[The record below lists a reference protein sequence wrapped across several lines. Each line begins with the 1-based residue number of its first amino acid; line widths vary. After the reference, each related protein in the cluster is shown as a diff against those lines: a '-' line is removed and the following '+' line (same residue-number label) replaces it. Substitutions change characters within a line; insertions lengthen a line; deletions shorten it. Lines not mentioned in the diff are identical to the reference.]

1 MMYLAGDPFDDLDL
15 DRGQPESCILLT
27 NKNSKSSLNE
37 DYKNILNALQI
48 KKYVYNRNK
57 NAKDE

>member
-1 MMYLAGDPFDDLDL
+1 MMYLAGDLDL

-37 DYKNILNALQI
+37 DYKNILTALQI

-57 NAKDE
+57 NSKDE